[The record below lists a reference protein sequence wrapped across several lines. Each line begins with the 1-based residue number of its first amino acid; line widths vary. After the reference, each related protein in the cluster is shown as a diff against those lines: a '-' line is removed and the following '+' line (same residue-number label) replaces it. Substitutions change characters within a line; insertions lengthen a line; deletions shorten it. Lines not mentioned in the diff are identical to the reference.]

1 MKDDYVNK
9 SQRERT
15 NRRCCVTGRR
25 EFITDVGM
33 GFTGLALSAMLQQDG
48 FSSETGDWRPPD
60 GRPHF
65 KPRAKNVI
73 WLFMMGGTSH
83 LESFDP
89 KPALNRYAG
98 LTIEE
103 SPAGQEILD
112 SPFYR
117 KNVRDFSG
125 EPRNLMPKLY
135 PLQVGF
141 QKRGQAGIEVSDW
154 WPHLSQRIDELAIV
168 RSMWTT
174 DNDHAAQLQ
183 FHTGRHI
190 FDGFY
195 PSIGSWAHYGL
206 GALSGNLPQ
215 FITMGSPPG
224 DCCGGV
230 GAHGADYLGPEH
242 AGVPMRLDP
251 QNPLPFGTPGAG
263 VYREE
268 REDQLQ
274 LLGELNG
281 LAGVQYPNDA
291 MMRARIRSYELAYRM
306 QMAVPEVLGID
317 DETQSTE
324 SLYGLDDGETK
335 SFGRMCLL
343 ARRFVE
349 RGVRFVQLY
358 HDGWDAHSKLKS
370 NHSTRIGQVDR
381 PIAGL
386 LLDLKKRGLLDETL
400 LVWGTEFGRTPGA
413 ENSDGRDHH
422 PYGFSVWLAG
432 GGIRGGVVHGA
443 TDELGFHAVEHRH
456 YVTDLHAT
464 VLHQLGLDPRR
475 LEVPGHK
482 RLDVDYG
489 SPITQIM
496 S

>member
-1 MKDDYVNK
+1 MKVNQPVA
-9 SQRERT
+9 SRRT
-15 NRRCCVTGRR
+15 
-25 EFITDVGM
+25 FLADVGQ
-33 GFTGLALSAMLQQDG
+33 GFTGLALAAMLQREG
-48 FSSETGDWRPPD
+48 VSRGDQAAAWALPN
-60 GRPHF
+60 GQPHF
-65 KPRAKNVI
+65 APRAKNVI
-73 WLFMMGGTSH
+73 WLFMLGGTSH

-103 SPAGQEILD
+103 SPPGQEVLE

-125 EPRNLMPKLY
+125 VPRNLMPKLY

-141 QKRGQAGIEVSDW
+141 QKHGQAGIEVSDW
-154 WPHLSQRIDELAIV
+154 WPHLSRRVDDLAVV

-195 PSIGSWAHYGL
+195 PSIGSWIHYGL
-206 GALSGNLPQ
+206 GALSDDLPQ
-215 FITMGSPPG
+215 FITLGSPPR

-251 QNPLPFGTPGAG
+251 KNPLPFGTPGSD

-268 REDQLQ
+268 REDQLE
-274 LLGELNG
+274 LLDELNG
-281 LAGVQYPNDA
+281 LAGVQYPDDA
-291 MMRARIRSYELAYRM
+291 MLRARIRSYELAYRM
-306 QMAVPEVLGID
+306 QMAVPEVLQVE
-317 DETQSTE
+317 DETQATE
-324 SLYGLDDGETK
+324 RMYGLDASETK
-335 SFGRMCLL
+335 PFGRMCLL

-358 HDGWDAHSKLKS
+358 HGGWDAHSKLKS
-370 NHSTRIGQVDR
+370 NHSSRIGQVDK

-386 LLDLKKRGLLDETL
+386 LADLKKRGLLDETL
-400 LVWGTEFGRTPGA
+400 VVWGTEFGRTPGA

-482 RLDVDYG
+482 RLDIDYG
-489 SPITQIM
+489 NPISQII

>member
-1 MKDDYVNK
+1 MRAQPN
-9 SQRERT
+9 SHRPSSSRRT
-15 NRRCCVTGRR
+15 
-25 EFITDVGM
+25 FLADVGQ
-33 GFTGLALSAMLQQDG
+33 GFTGLALAALLHREGVARAGEPSAW
-48 FSSETGDWRPPD
+48 TPPD
-60 GRPHF
+60 GKPHF
-65 KPRAKNVI
+65 APRAKNVI
-73 WLFMMGGTSH
+73 WLFMLGGTSH

-98 LTIEE
+98 LTIQE
-103 SPAGQEILD
+103 SPYNQEVLE

-117 KNVRDFSG
+117 KNVRDFG
-125 EPRNLMPKLY
+125 GVPRNLMPKLC
-135 PLQVGF
+135 PLQIGF
-141 QKRGQAGIEVSDW
+141 GKQGQSGIEISDW
-154 WPHLSQRIDELAIV
+154 WPHLSQRVDDMAIV

-195 PSIGSWAHYGL
+195 PSIGSWVHYGL
-206 GALSGNLPQ
+206 GALTDNLPQ
-215 FITMGSPPG
+215 FIVLGTPPG

-242 AGVPMRLDP
+242 AGVRMRLDP
-251 QNPLPFGTPGAG
+251 QNPLPFGTPGGG

-268 REDQLQ
+268 REDQLE
-274 LLGELNG
+274 LLAELNG
-281 LAGVQYPNDA
+281 LAGVEYPNDA
-291 MMRARIRSYELAYRM
+291 MMRARIKSYELAYRM
-306 QMAVPEVLGID
+306 QMAVPEALGID

-324 SLYGLDDGETK
+324 SRYGLDQDETE
-335 SFGRMCLL
+335 SFGKMCLL

-349 RGVRFVQLY
+349 RGVRFVQLN
-358 HDGWDAHSKLKS
+358 HNGWDAHSKLKS
-370 NHSTRIGQVDR
+370 NHSQRIGQVDK

-386 LLDLKKRGLLDETL
+386 LLDLKERGLLDETL
-400 LVWGTEFGRTPGA
+400 VVWGTEFGRTPGA

-432 GGIRGGVVHGA
+432 GGIQGGVAHGA

-464 VLHQLGLDPRR
+464 VLHQLGLDPKRI
-475 LEVPGHK
+475 EVPGHK
-482 RLDVDYG
+482 RLDIDFG
-489 SPITQIM
+489 HPITQII